1 MSSITEALRSA
12 AARLA
17 HGSESARL
25 DAEVLLG
32 HVLGVGRSG
41 LVAAGA
47 TPLSAGRQ
55 AAFDGLVAR
64 RLAGAPVAYL
74 TGTREFW
81 SLPLCVS
88 PAVLVPRP
96 EPEMLVELARERL
109 APRRPCTVLDLGT
122 GSGAIALAIAG
133 ERPLAEVI
141 GTDVSAAAIEVAAA
155 NANRLGLRNV
165 HWRLGSWFDALPD
178 GRFDVIVSN
187 PPYVAA
193 GDPALAALCAE
204 PALALTPGPRGLEAI
219 AAIAAAAP
227 RHLAAGGWILL
238 EHGAAQGE
246 AVAQLLVAHGFRH
259 TRTHP
264 DYAGRPRVTL
274 AASSSPP

>member
-1 MSSITEALRSA
+1 MDVQILEPKCEWRAEDMRDPAAWTEILNP
-12 AARLA
+12 L
-17 HGSESARL
+17 
-25 DAEVLLG
+25 EV
-32 HVLGVGRSG
+32 
-41 LVAAGA
+41 A
-47 TPLSAGRQ
+47 
-55 AAFDGLVAR
+55 
-64 RLAGAPVAYL
+64 
-74 TGTREFW
+74 
-81 SLPLCVS
+81 
-88 PAVLVPRP
+88 
-96 EPEMLVELARERL
+96 
-109 APRRPCTVLDLGT
+109 
-122 GSGAIALAIAG
+122 
-133 ERPLAEVI
+133 
-141 GTDVSAAAIEVAAA
+141 EVAAA

-204 PALALTPGPRGLEAI
+204 PALALTPGPSGLEAI